1 METRESFQ
9 RTTLETVRYFTS
21 KRVTLRELHIWKNRP
36 GFNDDWKLSTA
47 WVRAL
52 GFDLTFDEIKKKFQE
67 LYWGNGR
74 RTGNVRGEKWLLPP
88 ANIRSLARKAE
99 LAIFTGRLRRE
110 MNYTLA
116 RNKVRSLFN
125 RIITVETSKRP
136 KPAPDGILRILKRRD
151 PAIALYVGDN
161 IDDALAARA
170 ARIRF
175 VGILPR
181 NSEERRQRAKQ
192 LKALGALTI
201 LGHVQELEP
210 WLKLRYQHPKSS

>member
-9 RTTLETVRYFTS
+9 RTTLETVRYFTHH
-21 KRVTLRELHIWKNRP
+21 RATLRELHIWKNRP

-67 LYWGNGR
+67 LYWGSDR
-74 RTGNVRGEKWLLPP
+74 RKGNVLGEKWLLP
-88 ANIRSLARKAE
+88 AADIKRLARKAE

-116 RNKVRSLFN
+116 RNKVRSLFA

-136 KPAPDGILRILKRRD
+136 KPAPDGILKILSGRD
-151 PAIALYVGDN
+151 PGLALYLGDN
-161 IDDALAARA
+161 VDDALAARA
-170 ARIRF
+170 AKVRF

-201 LGHVQELEP
+201 LGHVHELEP
-210 WLKLRYQHPKSS
+210 WLNRYPPKSS